1 MNREPSL
8 AEVRRAQV
16 DLQHGGWREASLR
29 DARCLLLLG
38 AIPDDVFQTQLRR
51 LRASGQEPTRE
62 YIEAFA
68 LARTWERRS

>member
-1 MNREPSL
+1 MNREPSP

-16 DLQHGGWREASLR
+16 DLQHGGWTEASR
-29 DARCLLLLG
+29 SDARCLLLLG
-38 AIPDDVFQTQLRR
+38 QIPEDVFQTEARR
-51 LRASGQEPTRE
+51 LRASGQKPTRE